1 MQVAKQHMPVSSL
14 IIGIDLFPI
23 KPIQGCL
30 ALQVSTIILNFV
42 IIRLHIFVR
51 FVGRYYN
58 RKMLPKLKKR
68 TSLLEGRCCLAWW
81 CSQCWSKLDLWC
93 LYSKSI
99 GVKCPEVGIRVSD
112 QRRLVCHK
120 NFQIK
125 RLQLIDVGVATTFQT
140 SSFYKASCI
149 SHGIGRNLRYMP
161 RI

>member
-68 TSLLEGRCCLAWW
+68 TSLLEGRCCLA
-81 CSQCWSKLDLWC
+81 
-93 LYSKSI
+93 
-99 GVKCPEVGIRVSD
+99 
-112 QRRLVCHK
+112 
-120 NFQIK
+120 
-125 RLQLIDVGVATTFQT
+125 
-140 SSFYKASCI
+140 
-149 SHGIGRNLRYMP
+149 
-161 RI
+161 